1 MDLFK
6 NDTFEIVVRCV
17 IAMTTLFFMTK
28 LLGKKQVSELSLFD
42 YVVGI
47 SIGNFASEMAINLEA
62 KFFNAM
68 LAIVVFGI
76 LAYIISILT
85 LKSLKLR
92 KFFIGSPTILLEH
105 GNLIYKNMKKSM
117 IDVNDILSQA
127 REMGYFDISEVEFA
141 ILEANGKISFLPKG
155 EYKNVNIKD
164 MNLKIEKQGLCANVI
179 IDGNIMNDNLINIG
193 KDEKWLLHELDVKGK
208 NVSDIL
214 LATVDINDK
223 IVIFDR
229 RKDIDSKNTKYK
241 RLFNAF
247 CEQSRK
253 DNSTN
258 CVYKFI
264 QVCMEPARG
273 LNTQSAYEKRRFEVN
288 RVLMLKGIE
297 IRDDGNFYK
306 ITKAESLS
314 EVERRTREL
323 KNKLSCYGAHQRV
336 LICCREELLVDD
348 YFHAVQ
354 EAVKGICDRVR
365 EMSGLLTDGNELI
378 QTAFSVKNPYIVLN
392 SLRTTSEQNQQNGL
406 KEIILG
412 LIHMVRNVTAH
423 ELRIRWDINENDA
436 IDILQQVSFVHK
448 YMDQCITVRHLA

>member
-6 NDTFEIVVRCV
+6 NDAFEVVIRCI

-62 KFFNAM
+62 EFFNAM
-68 LAIVVFGI
+68 LAIVVFGV

-214 LATVDINDK
+214 LANVDINDK

-229 RKDIDSKNTKYK
+229 RKDIDSKK
-241 RLFNAF
+241 
-247 CEQSRK
+247 
-253 DNSTN
+253 
-258 CVYKFI
+258 
-264 QVCMEPARG
+264 
-273 LNTQSAYEKRRFEVN
+273 
-288 RVLMLKGIE
+288 VLE
-297 IRDDGNFYK
+297 
-306 ITKAESLS
+306 
-314 EVERRTREL
+314 
-323 KNKLSCYGAHQRV
+323 
-336 LICCREELLVDD
+336 
-348 YFHAVQ
+348 
-354 EAVKGICDRVR
+354 
-365 EMSGLLTDGNELI
+365 
-378 QTAFSVKNPYIVLN
+378 
-392 SLRTTSEQNQQNGL
+392 
-406 KEIILG
+406 
-412 LIHMVRNVTAH
+412 
-423 ELRIRWDINENDA
+423 
-436 IDILQQVSFVHK
+436 
-448 YMDQCITVRHLA
+448 

>member
-62 KFFNAM
+62 KFFNTM

-155 EYKNVNIKD
+155 EYKNINIKD

-179 IDGNIMNDNLINIG
+179 MDGNIMNDNLNNIG
-193 KDEKWLLHELDVKGK
+193 KDEEWLLHELDVKGK

-229 RKDIDSKNTKYK
+229 RKDIDSK
-241 RLFNAF
+241 
-247 CEQSRK
+247 
-253 DNSTN
+253 
-258 CVYKFI
+258 
-264 QVCMEPARG
+264 
-273 LNTQSAYEKRRFEVN
+273 
-288 RVLMLKGIE
+288 
-297 IRDDGNFYK
+297 K
-306 ITKAESLS
+306 ILE
-314 EVERRTREL
+314 
-323 KNKLSCYGAHQRV
+323 
-336 LICCREELLVDD
+336 
-348 YFHAVQ
+348 
-354 EAVKGICDRVR
+354 
-365 EMSGLLTDGNELI
+365 
-378 QTAFSVKNPYIVLN
+378 
-392 SLRTTSEQNQQNGL
+392 
-406 KEIILG
+406 
-412 LIHMVRNVTAH
+412 
-423 ELRIRWDINENDA
+423 
-436 IDILQQVSFVHK
+436 
-448 YMDQCITVRHLA
+448 

>member
-6 NDTFEIVVRCV
+6 NDAFEVVIRCI

-62 KFFNAM
+62 EFFNAM

-155 EYKNVNIKD
+155 EYKNINIKD

-179 IDGNIMNDNLINIG
+179 MDGNIMNDNLNNIG
-193 KDEKWLLHELDVKGK
+193 KDEEWLLHELDVKGK
-208 NVSDIL
+208 KVHDIL

-223 IVIFDR
+223 LVIFDR
-229 RKDIDSKNTKYK
+229 RKDIDSK
-241 RLFNAF
+241 
-247 CEQSRK
+247 
-253 DNSTN
+253 
-258 CVYKFI
+258 
-264 QVCMEPARG
+264 
-273 LNTQSAYEKRRFEVN
+273 
-288 RVLMLKGIE
+288 
-297 IRDDGNFYK
+297 K
-306 ITKAESLS
+306 ILE
-314 EVERRTREL
+314 
-323 KNKLSCYGAHQRV
+323 
-336 LICCREELLVDD
+336 
-348 YFHAVQ
+348 
-354 EAVKGICDRVR
+354 
-365 EMSGLLTDGNELI
+365 
-378 QTAFSVKNPYIVLN
+378 
-392 SLRTTSEQNQQNGL
+392 
-406 KEIILG
+406 
-412 LIHMVRNVTAH
+412 
-423 ELRIRWDINENDA
+423 
-436 IDILQQVSFVHK
+436 
-448 YMDQCITVRHLA
+448 

>member
-6 NDTFEIVVRCV
+6 NDTFEVVIRCI

-62 KFFNAM
+62 EFFNAM
-68 LAIVVFGI
+68 LAIVVFGV

-179 IDGNIMNDNLINIG
+179 MDGNIMNDNLINIG
-193 KDEKWLLHELDVKGK
+193 KDEEWLLHELDVKGK

-223 IVIFDR
+223 LVIFDR
-229 RKDIDSKNTKYK
+229 RKDIDSK
-241 RLFNAF
+241 
-247 CEQSRK
+247 
-253 DNSTN
+253 
-258 CVYKFI
+258 
-264 QVCMEPARG
+264 
-273 LNTQSAYEKRRFEVN
+273 
-288 RVLMLKGIE
+288 
-297 IRDDGNFYK
+297 K
-306 ITKAESLS
+306 ILE
-314 EVERRTREL
+314 
-323 KNKLSCYGAHQRV
+323 
-336 LICCREELLVDD
+336 
-348 YFHAVQ
+348 
-354 EAVKGICDRVR
+354 
-365 EMSGLLTDGNELI
+365 
-378 QTAFSVKNPYIVLN
+378 
-392 SLRTTSEQNQQNGL
+392 
-406 KEIILG
+406 
-412 LIHMVRNVTAH
+412 
-423 ELRIRWDINENDA
+423 
-436 IDILQQVSFVHK
+436 
-448 YMDQCITVRHLA
+448 

>member
-6 NDTFEIVVRCV
+6 NDTFEIVVRCI

-62 KFFNAM
+62 EFFNAM
-68 LAIVVFGI
+68 LAIVVFGV

-179 IDGNIMNDNLINIG
+179 MDGNIMNDNLNNIG
-193 KDEKWLLHELDVKGK
+193 KDEEWLLHELDVKGK

-223 IVIFDR
+223 LVIFDR
-229 RKDIDSKNTKYK
+229 RKDIDSK
-241 RLFNAF
+241 
-247 CEQSRK
+247 
-253 DNSTN
+253 
-258 CVYKFI
+258 
-264 QVCMEPARG
+264 
-273 LNTQSAYEKRRFEVN
+273 
-288 RVLMLKGIE
+288 
-297 IRDDGNFYK
+297 K
-306 ITKAESLS
+306 ILE
-314 EVERRTREL
+314 
-323 KNKLSCYGAHQRV
+323 
-336 LICCREELLVDD
+336 
-348 YFHAVQ
+348 
-354 EAVKGICDRVR
+354 
-365 EMSGLLTDGNELI
+365 
-378 QTAFSVKNPYIVLN
+378 
-392 SLRTTSEQNQQNGL
+392 
-406 KEIILG
+406 
-412 LIHMVRNVTAH
+412 
-423 ELRIRWDINENDA
+423 
-436 IDILQQVSFVHK
+436 
-448 YMDQCITVRHLA
+448 

>member
-28 LLGKKQVSELSLFD
+28 LLGKKQVSDLSLFD

-155 EYKNVNIKD
+155 EYKNINIKD

-179 IDGNIMNDNLINIG
+179 MDGNIMNDNLNNIG
-193 KDEKWLLHELDVKGK
+193 KDEEWLLHELDVKGK

-223 IVIFDR
+223 LVIFDR
-229 RKDIDSKNTKYK
+229 RKDIDSKK
-241 RLFNAF
+241 
-247 CEQSRK
+247 
-253 DNSTN
+253 
-258 CVYKFI
+258 
-264 QVCMEPARG
+264 
-273 LNTQSAYEKRRFEVN
+273 
-288 RVLMLKGIE
+288 VLE
-297 IRDDGNFYK
+297 
-306 ITKAESLS
+306 
-314 EVERRTREL
+314 
-323 KNKLSCYGAHQRV
+323 
-336 LICCREELLVDD
+336 
-348 YFHAVQ
+348 
-354 EAVKGICDRVR
+354 
-365 EMSGLLTDGNELI
+365 
-378 QTAFSVKNPYIVLN
+378 
-392 SLRTTSEQNQQNGL
+392 
-406 KEIILG
+406 
-412 LIHMVRNVTAH
+412 
-423 ELRIRWDINENDA
+423 
-436 IDILQQVSFVHK
+436 
-448 YMDQCITVRHLA
+448 

>member
-6 NDTFEIVVRCV
+6 NDAFEVVIRCI

-62 KFFNAM
+62 EFFNAM
-68 LAIVVFGI
+68 LAIVVFGV

-105 GNLIYKNMKKSM
+105 GNLIYKNMKKSV

-229 RKDIDSKNTKYK
+229 RKDIDSKK
-241 RLFNAF
+241 
-247 CEQSRK
+247 
-253 DNSTN
+253 
-258 CVYKFI
+258 
-264 QVCMEPARG
+264 
-273 LNTQSAYEKRRFEVN
+273 
-288 RVLMLKGIE
+288 VLE
-297 IRDDGNFYK
+297 
-306 ITKAESLS
+306 
-314 EVERRTREL
+314 
-323 KNKLSCYGAHQRV
+323 
-336 LICCREELLVDD
+336 
-348 YFHAVQ
+348 
-354 EAVKGICDRVR
+354 
-365 EMSGLLTDGNELI
+365 
-378 QTAFSVKNPYIVLN
+378 
-392 SLRTTSEQNQQNGL
+392 
-406 KEIILG
+406 
-412 LIHMVRNVTAH
+412 
-423 ELRIRWDINENDA
+423 
-436 IDILQQVSFVHK
+436 
-448 YMDQCITVRHLA
+448 

>member
-6 NDTFEIVVRCV
+6 NDAFEVVIRCI

-62 KFFNAM
+62 EFFNAM
-68 LAIVVFGI
+68 LAIVVFGV

-141 ILEANGKISFLPKG
+141 ILEVNGKISFLPKG
-155 EYKNVNIKD
+155 EYKNINIKD

-179 IDGNIMNDNLINIG
+179 MDGNIMNDNLNNIG
-193 KDEKWLLHELDVKGK
+193 KDEEWLLHELDVKGK

-229 RKDIDSKNTKYK
+229 RKDIDSK
-241 RLFNAF
+241 
-247 CEQSRK
+247 
-253 DNSTN
+253 
-258 CVYKFI
+258 
-264 QVCMEPARG
+264 
-273 LNTQSAYEKRRFEVN
+273 
-288 RVLMLKGIE
+288 
-297 IRDDGNFYK
+297 K
-306 ITKAESLS
+306 ILE
-314 EVERRTREL
+314 
-323 KNKLSCYGAHQRV
+323 
-336 LICCREELLVDD
+336 
-348 YFHAVQ
+348 
-354 EAVKGICDRVR
+354 
-365 EMSGLLTDGNELI
+365 
-378 QTAFSVKNPYIVLN
+378 
-392 SLRTTSEQNQQNGL
+392 
-406 KEIILG
+406 
-412 LIHMVRNVTAH
+412 
-423 ELRIRWDINENDA
+423 
-436 IDILQQVSFVHK
+436 
-448 YMDQCITVRHLA
+448 

>member
-6 NDTFEIVVRCV
+6 NDAFEVVIRCI

-62 KFFNAM
+62 EFFNAM
-68 LAIVVFGI
+68 LAIVVFGV

-155 EYKNVNIKD
+155 EYKNINIKD

-179 IDGNIMNDNLINIG
+179 MDGNIMNDNLNNIG
-193 KDEKWLLHELDVKGK
+193 KDEEWLLHELDVKGK

-229 RKDIDSKNTKYK
+229 RKDIDSK
-241 RLFNAF
+241 
-247 CEQSRK
+247 
-253 DNSTN
+253 
-258 CVYKFI
+258 
-264 QVCMEPARG
+264 
-273 LNTQSAYEKRRFEVN
+273 
-288 RVLMLKGIE
+288 
-297 IRDDGNFYK
+297 K
-306 ITKAESLS
+306 ILE
-314 EVERRTREL
+314 
-323 KNKLSCYGAHQRV
+323 
-336 LICCREELLVDD
+336 
-348 YFHAVQ
+348 
-354 EAVKGICDRVR
+354 
-365 EMSGLLTDGNELI
+365 
-378 QTAFSVKNPYIVLN
+378 
-392 SLRTTSEQNQQNGL
+392 
-406 KEIILG
+406 
-412 LIHMVRNVTAH
+412 
-423 ELRIRWDINENDA
+423 
-436 IDILQQVSFVHK
+436 
-448 YMDQCITVRHLA
+448 

>member
-6 NDTFEIVVRCV
+6 NDTFEVVIRCI

-229 RKDIDSKNTKYK
+229 RKDIDSK
-241 RLFNAF
+241 
-247 CEQSRK
+247 
-253 DNSTN
+253 
-258 CVYKFI
+258 
-264 QVCMEPARG
+264 
-273 LNTQSAYEKRRFEVN
+273 
-288 RVLMLKGIE
+288 
-297 IRDDGNFYK
+297 K
-306 ITKAESLS
+306 ILE
-314 EVERRTREL
+314 
-323 KNKLSCYGAHQRV
+323 
-336 LICCREELLVDD
+336 
-348 YFHAVQ
+348 
-354 EAVKGICDRVR
+354 
-365 EMSGLLTDGNELI
+365 
-378 QTAFSVKNPYIVLN
+378 
-392 SLRTTSEQNQQNGL
+392 
-406 KEIILG
+406 
-412 LIHMVRNVTAH
+412 
-423 ELRIRWDINENDA
+423 
-436 IDILQQVSFVHK
+436 
-448 YMDQCITVRHLA
+448 

>member
-6 NDTFEIVVRCV
+6 NDAFEVVIRCI

-62 KFFNAM
+62 KFFDAM

-164 MNLKIEKQGLCANVI
+164 MSLKIEKQGLCANVI
-179 IDGNIMNDNLINIG
+179 IDGND
-193 KDEKWLLHELDVKGK
+193 
-208 NVSDIL
+208 
-214 LATVDINDK
+214 
-223 IVIFDR
+223 
-229 RKDIDSKNTKYK
+229 
-241 RLFNAF
+241 
-247 CEQSRK
+247 
-253 DNSTN
+253 
-258 CVYKFI
+258 
-264 QVCMEPARG
+264 
-273 LNTQSAYEKRRFEVN
+273 
-288 RVLMLKGIE
+288 
-297 IRDDGNFYK
+297 
-306 ITKAESLS
+306 
-314 EVERRTREL
+314 
-323 KNKLSCYGAHQRV
+323 
-336 LICCREELLVDD
+336 
-348 YFHAVQ
+348 
-354 EAVKGICDRVR
+354 
-365 EMSGLLTDGNELI
+365 
-378 QTAFSVKNPYIVLN
+378 
-392 SLRTTSEQNQQNGL
+392 
-406 KEIILG
+406 
-412 LIHMVRNVTAH
+412 
-423 ELRIRWDINENDA
+423 
-436 IDILQQVSFVHK
+436 
-448 YMDQCITVRHLA
+448 

>member
-127 REMGYFDISEVEFA
+127 REMGYFYISEVEFA

-155 EYKNVNIKD
+155 EYKNINIKD

-179 IDGNIMNDNLINIG
+179 MDGNIMNDNLNNIG
-193 KDEKWLLHELDVKGK
+193 KDEEWLLHELDVKGK

-229 RKDIDSKNTKYK
+229 RKDIDSK
-241 RLFNAF
+241 
-247 CEQSRK
+247 
-253 DNSTN
+253 
-258 CVYKFI
+258 
-264 QVCMEPARG
+264 
-273 LNTQSAYEKRRFEVN
+273 
-288 RVLMLKGIE
+288 
-297 IRDDGNFYK
+297 K
-306 ITKAESLS
+306 ILE
-314 EVERRTREL
+314 
-323 KNKLSCYGAHQRV
+323 
-336 LICCREELLVDD
+336 
-348 YFHAVQ
+348 
-354 EAVKGICDRVR
+354 
-365 EMSGLLTDGNELI
+365 
-378 QTAFSVKNPYIVLN
+378 
-392 SLRTTSEQNQQNGL
+392 
-406 KEIILG
+406 
-412 LIHMVRNVTAH
+412 
-423 ELRIRWDINENDA
+423 
-436 IDILQQVSFVHK
+436 
-448 YMDQCITVRHLA
+448 

>member
-6 NDTFEIVVRCV
+6 NDAFEVVIRCI

-62 KFFNAM
+62 EFFNAM
-68 LAIVVFGI
+68 LAIVVFGV

-155 EYKNVNIKD
+155 EYKNINIKD

-193 KDEKWLLHELDVKGK
+193 KNEKWLLHELDVKGK

-229 RKDIDSKNTKYK
+229 RKDIDSK
-241 RLFNAF
+241 
-247 CEQSRK
+247 
-253 DNSTN
+253 
-258 CVYKFI
+258 
-264 QVCMEPARG
+264 
-273 LNTQSAYEKRRFEVN
+273 
-288 RVLMLKGIE
+288 
-297 IRDDGNFYK
+297 K
-306 ITKAESLS
+306 ILE
-314 EVERRTREL
+314 
-323 KNKLSCYGAHQRV
+323 
-336 LICCREELLVDD
+336 
-348 YFHAVQ
+348 
-354 EAVKGICDRVR
+354 
-365 EMSGLLTDGNELI
+365 
-378 QTAFSVKNPYIVLN
+378 
-392 SLRTTSEQNQQNGL
+392 
-406 KEIILG
+406 
-412 LIHMVRNVTAH
+412 
-423 ELRIRWDINENDA
+423 
-436 IDILQQVSFVHK
+436 
-448 YMDQCITVRHLA
+448 

>member
-62 KFFNAM
+62 EFFNAM
-68 LAIVVFGI
+68 LAIVVFGV

-155 EYKNVNIKD
+155 EYKNINIKD

-179 IDGNIMNDNLINIG
+179 MDGNIMNDNLNNIG
-193 KDEKWLLHELDVKGK
+193 KDEEWLLHELDVKGK

-229 RKDIDSKNTKYK
+229 RKDIDSK
-241 RLFNAF
+241 
-247 CEQSRK
+247 
-253 DNSTN
+253 
-258 CVYKFI
+258 
-264 QVCMEPARG
+264 
-273 LNTQSAYEKRRFEVN
+273 
-288 RVLMLKGIE
+288 
-297 IRDDGNFYK
+297 K
-306 ITKAESLS
+306 ILE
-314 EVERRTREL
+314 
-323 KNKLSCYGAHQRV
+323 
-336 LICCREELLVDD
+336 
-348 YFHAVQ
+348 
-354 EAVKGICDRVR
+354 
-365 EMSGLLTDGNELI
+365 
-378 QTAFSVKNPYIVLN
+378 
-392 SLRTTSEQNQQNGL
+392 
-406 KEIILG
+406 
-412 LIHMVRNVTAH
+412 
-423 ELRIRWDINENDA
+423 
-436 IDILQQVSFVHK
+436 
-448 YMDQCITVRHLA
+448 

>member
-62 KFFNAM
+62 EFFNAM
-68 LAIVVFGI
+68 LAIVVFGV

-179 IDGNIMNDNLINIG
+179 MDGNIMNDNLNNIG
-193 KDEKWLLHELDVKGK
+193 KDEEWLLHELDVKGK

-223 IVIFDR
+223 LVIFDR
-229 RKDIDSKNTKYK
+229 RKDIDSK
-241 RLFNAF
+241 
-247 CEQSRK
+247 
-253 DNSTN
+253 
-258 CVYKFI
+258 
-264 QVCMEPARG
+264 
-273 LNTQSAYEKRRFEVN
+273 
-288 RVLMLKGIE
+288 
-297 IRDDGNFYK
+297 K
-306 ITKAESLS
+306 ILE
-314 EVERRTREL
+314 
-323 KNKLSCYGAHQRV
+323 
-336 LICCREELLVDD
+336 
-348 YFHAVQ
+348 
-354 EAVKGICDRVR
+354 
-365 EMSGLLTDGNELI
+365 
-378 QTAFSVKNPYIVLN
+378 
-392 SLRTTSEQNQQNGL
+392 
-406 KEIILG
+406 
-412 LIHMVRNVTAH
+412 
-423 ELRIRWDINENDA
+423 
-436 IDILQQVSFVHK
+436 
-448 YMDQCITVRHLA
+448 

>member
-6 NDTFEIVVRCV
+6 NDAFEVVIRCV

-62 KFFNAM
+62 EFFNSM
-68 LAIVVFGI
+68 LAIVVFGV

-229 RKDIDSKNTKYK
+229 RKDIDSK
-241 RLFNAF
+241 
-247 CEQSRK
+247 
-253 DNSTN
+253 
-258 CVYKFI
+258 
-264 QVCMEPARG
+264 
-273 LNTQSAYEKRRFEVN
+273 
-288 RVLMLKGIE
+288 
-297 IRDDGNFYK
+297 K
-306 ITKAESLS
+306 ILE
-314 EVERRTREL
+314 
-323 KNKLSCYGAHQRV
+323 
-336 LICCREELLVDD
+336 
-348 YFHAVQ
+348 
-354 EAVKGICDRVR
+354 
-365 EMSGLLTDGNELI
+365 
-378 QTAFSVKNPYIVLN
+378 
-392 SLRTTSEQNQQNGL
+392 
-406 KEIILG
+406 
-412 LIHMVRNVTAH
+412 
-423 ELRIRWDINENDA
+423 
-436 IDILQQVSFVHK
+436 
-448 YMDQCITVRHLA
+448 